1 MLGHK
6 VAEHILEGGAPRAL
20 NVPAGSYQTTD
31 GWMMVTLVNEP
42 QYKRLCA
49 AIGRDDLASDPR
61 FADFARRADAVDALI
76 PQLRE
81 VFLTQPTEAWLARL
95 HAADLIA
102 ERILNPGEWLRNVH
116 VEATRAAVCQQTPGV
131 GPVYSPRTPGIAS
144 FSEDDL
150 RPAPD
155 IGQDSYEVLLEA
167 GFERGAIDDLVRAG
181 AVRQARNQ
189 GRRGM
194 STDLVRYSVSDN
206 IAEIMLDRP
215 PVNALSMDLIDA
227 LLAALAKARDDE
239 AVRAVII
246 GSAHK
251 VFCAGLD
258 LDIVRGKPGIETK
271 KFLERLYFAL
281 NDTQYRMGKPTIAAV
296 DGAVRA
302 GGMTIAISCDMII
315 AGDACTFGYPEIDV
329 GLIPA
334 IHFVQLPRL
343 VGKHQAFGPL
353 FLGEPFRCRDRLSH
367 GAAQRGR
374 AEGNRA
380 RAGARDCAEARRQI
394 AHRHEDRP
402 RRLHARG
409 RCRFPPLGRK
419 RGREFCAGRN
429 DGRLSGRLECVR
441 READAKLQGTL
452 MAGLYFEEFE
462 VGREFHHEFS
472 RTVTEMDNTMFSL
485 LTMNPQP
492 LHIDA
497 HFSEKTEFGQRLF
510 NSLYTLGI
518 MIGMSVYDTTL
529 GTTIG
534 NLGMTDVKFPKP
546 VFHGDT
552 LKAHTKIISK
562 RASKSRPTQG
572 IVEFE
577 HTMTNQ
583 RGEVVASC
591 RRTGLM
597 HCKPKA

>member
-1 MLGHK
+1 MS
-6 VAEHILEGGAPRAL
+6 AE
-20 NVPAGSYQTTD
+20 
-31 GWMMVTLVNEP
+31 
-42 QYKRLCA
+42 
-49 AIGRDDLASDPR
+49 
-61 FADFARRADAVDALI
+61 
-76 PQLRE
+76 
-81 VFLTQPTEAWLARL
+81 
-95 HAADLIA
+95 
-102 ERILNPGEWLRNVH
+102 
-116 VEATRAAVCQQTPGV
+116 
-131 GPVYSPRTPGIAS
+131 
-144 FSEDDL
+144 
-150 RPAPD
+150 
-155 IGQDSYEVLLEA
+155 
-167 GFERGAIDDLVRAG
+167 
-181 AVRQARNQ
+181 
-189 GRRGM
+189 
-194 STDLVRYSVSDN
+194 LVRYSVSGN

-215 PVNALSMDLIDA
+215 PVNALSMPLIDA

-281 NDTQYRMGKPTIAAV
+281 NDIQYRMGKPTIAAI

-315 AGDACTFGYPEIDV
+315 AGDASTFGYPEIDV

-353 FLGEPFRCRDRLSH
+353 FLGEPFDAATAFRMGLLSEVVPK
-367 GAAQRGR
+367 GTALD
-374 AEGNRA
+374 RA
-380 RAGARDCAEARRQI
+380 REIARRLAAKSPI
-394 AHRHEDRP
+394 VMKIGRDAFMRAVDADFRRSVENAAESFALVATTEDCQE
-402 RRLHARG
+402 G
-409 RCRFPPLGRK
+409 
-419 RGREFCAGRN
+419 
-429 DGRLSGRLECVR
+429 LERVR
-441 READAKLQGTL
+441 RKADAKLQGAL

-492 LHIDA
+492 LHLDA
-497 HFSEKTEFGQRLF
+497 HFSENTEFGQRLF